1 MVLLCLLAPGGLL
14 SLSQTP
20 AFARPPKPTVSEL
33 KREVR
38 RRDAT
43 IEDLLRR
50 VEKLE
55 QEMGKQAAAA
65 QPKSTASNG
74 RLPKQAARL
83 AAGSGPAS
91 TAPPVGGDSSASSSD
106 EPPTSQQ
113 GASTAP
119 GERGKQALAAQP
131 KSTASNGRLPKQAAR
146 VAAGSGPASTA
157 PSVGGDSSASSSD
170 ESSTSQQ
177 GASSAPGVFKVDVQ
191 AAERALERT
200 LTASGALLVPYG
212 FVDFEPALSYARRET
227 PNQVLFTNRRNEY
240 TASATARIGLPWESQ
255 LTIGVPYAGVEA
267 QTVNAF
273 VSPVQQVSSRFGSS
287 FGDLTMGVSKTLLH
301 QGDWYPDLI
310 GSISYEAPTGPFTT
324 EGVSLPGSGQSK
336 LGFSLTALKRQD
348 PLAFVA
354 SVGYTKAFEHNNVNP
369 GDQLSVLGGVYLA
382 SSPETTLSAV
392 LQQNFVQA
400 PSLNGVTIKGA
411 NAVQSIL
418 QFGASSI
425 LGRGLL
431 LNIQAGVG
439 LTPDSPKY
447 SVVVSLP
454 FRFGW

>member
-1 MVLLCLLAPGGLL
+1 
-14 SLSQTP
+14 
-20 AFARPPKPTVSEL
+20 
-33 KREVR
+33 
-38 RRDAT
+38 
-43 IEDLLRR
+43 
-50 VEKLE
+50 
-55 QEMGKQAAAA
+55 
-65 QPKSTASNG
+65 
-74 RLPKQAARL
+74 
-83 AAGSGPAS
+83 
-91 TAPPVGGDSSASSSD
+91 
-106 EPPTSQQ
+106 
-113 GASTAP
+113 
-119 GERGKQALAAQP
+119 
-131 KSTASNGRLPKQAAR
+131 
-146 VAAGSGPASTA
+146 
-157 PSVGGDSSASSSD
+157 
-170 ESSTSQQ
+170 
-177 GASSAPGVFKVDVQ
+177 VFKVDVQ

-255 LTIGVPYAGVEA
+255 LTIGVPYVGVEA